1 MRLFAAVDIPEDVKI
16 ALDSFLKRLRPTAK
30 LSWTRLDNLH
40 ITTQFI
46 GEWPEERLDEIK
58 QALAGVPVRGAIDI
72 AVKGIGWFPNDRRPR
87 VFWAGIDGG
96 DALRTL
102 ARDTGQALAKI
113 GVPIEE
119 REFSPHLTLARMRD
133 PVPLGALRQA
143 LGSLPS
149 GCGFDF
155 GAFRADRFCLYLSA
169 NGKYTQLAE
178 FPLE

>member
-1 MRLFAAVDIPEDVKI
+1 M
-16 ALDSFLKRLRPTAK
+16 ALDSFLKPLRPTAK

-58 QALAGVPVRGAIDI
+58 QALAGVPARGAIDI

-87 VFWAGIDGG
+87 VFWAGIEGG
-96 DALRTL
+96 DALRAL
-102 ARDTGQALAKI
+102 ARDTGQALAQI
-113 GVPIEE
+113 GVPLEE

-133 PVPLGALRQA
+133 PVPLGVLRQA
-143 LGSLPS
+143 LRSFPS

-155 GAFRADRFCLYLSA
+155 GAFRADRFRLYLSA
-169 NGKYTQLAE
+169 GGKYTQLAE